1 MFENP
6 YAKLLL
12 VPIVIG
18 VLLFGGLFVSMKCQS
33 RRIERLVREAE
44 EGGPP
49 ADLST
54 PGGRLDY
61 ASRIEY
67 ENSAESVRITTE
79 IADGPDAALAAKA
92 RDLLPRRLSVLYS
105 YSSRSE
111 WAKAEGAL
119 RELEKRFPAS
129 PERAQVAEQWQRDR
143 RYAAEAAARKGDF
156 PNAERLFRECLKDA
170 GGEAEWD
177 LISAWQKMLAE
188 RAAKWGDPV
197 AAERDIE
204 EAASW
209 HIEPRAHTD
218 FARELSRR
226 GGAKLLE
233 KAKALLASGRPVP
246 ALGFAQA
253 ANLGFLQE
261 RNREGA
267 EESEA
272 FLVECCL
279 AVARKMRDE
288 PVPTIPLQAYE
299 RFWEVVA
306 QGTRV
311 PATKVEALDE
321 LAYARR
327 DAGLAALRKGD
338 LDRAE
343 SKFRETL
350 LFTLTDWWM
359 TRAEAEPGFDP
370 FAGFPAALEPEIEK
384 ASSGSKDA
392 GIRRECLRGLMHDGR
407 WTAPHLAAE
416 RIRGALPELYAKIGA
431 KLIGDRRFGEAEW
444 RLRGA
449 IRADAKGP
457 AARACVATLEEGVR
471 KAAAAKDLTA
481 LVWLTG
487 FYVAELG
494 PPRAAF
500 AEEFRSAVT
509 AAADGLKGS
518 PIQRIFMLSILC
530 DAFPDSKESASA
542 RDEILSVGI
551 DFAKKAPEHNDGPG
565 LDVPTGLKDVAAASI
580 ENATPYHIFVFYDGP
595 ERFFVRLNPYWKGTV
610 LMKPGAYVVG
620 VVAPDE
626 TIRPYHARKQVEAHT
641 YWAQYVVVQEGEKS
655 RNLLGSGNSTGEYA
669 LVRGL
674 TGVRVT
680 LDPGTGLVTPPK

>member
-18 VLLFGGLFVSMKCQS
+18 VLLFGGMFLSVKCQQ
-33 RRIERLVREAE
+33 RRIERLVRDS

-67 ENSAESVRITTE
+67 ENSSESVRITIE
-79 IADGPDAALAAKA
+79 IADGPDASLAAKA
-92 RDLLPRRLSVLYS
+92 RELLPRRLSVLYS

-129 PERAQVAEQWQRDR
+129 PERAQVAEQWGRDR

-156 PNAERLFRECLKDA
+156 ASAERLFRECLKDA

-177 LISAWQKMLAE
+177 LISAWQKLLGD
-188 RAAKWGDPV
+188 RAAKSADAA
-197 AAERDIE
+197 AAERDLE

-209 HIEPRAHTD
+209 HIEPRAQTE

-233 KAKALLASGRPVP
+233 KAKALLAAGRAEA
-246 ALGFAQA
+246 ALGYAQA

-261 RNREGA
+261 RSREGA

-272 FLVECCL
+272 FQLECCL
-279 AVARKMRDE
+279 AVARKMRAGA
-288 PVPTIPLQAYE
+288 VPTVPGHAQE
-299 RFWEVVA
+299 RFWEAVA
-306 QGTRV
+306 QEARV
-311 PATKVEALDE
+311 PAAKVEALDA
-321 LAYARR
+321 LAYSRR
-327 DAGLAALRKGD
+327 DAGLAALKQGD
-338 LDRAE
+338 FDRAD

-359 TRAEAEPGFDP
+359 TRVEAEPGFDP

-384 ASSGSKDA
+384 AASGNKDA
-392 GIRRECLRGLMHDGR
+392 GVRRECLRGLMHDGR
-407 WTAPHLAAE
+407 WTAPHPAAE
-416 RIRGALPELYAKIGA
+416 GIRAALPELYAKMGA
-431 KLIGDRRFGEAEW
+431 KLIGDRRYAEAEW

-457 AARACVATLEEGVR
+457 AAQACIAALEEGVR
-471 KAAAAKDLTA
+471 KAAAAKDLAA

-487 FYVAELG
+487 FYIAELG

-500 AEEFRSAVT
+500 AAEFRGAVT

-530 DAFPDSKESASA
+530 DAFPDSKDASSA

-551 DFAKKAPEHNDGPG
+551 DFAKKAPEQNDGGG

-595 ERFFVRLNPYWKGTV
+595 ERFFVRLNPYWRGTV

-641 YWAQYVVVQEGEKS
+641 YWAHYVVVQEGEKS
-655 RNLLGSGNSTGEYA
+655 RDLLGSGSSTGEYA

-674 TGVRVT
+674 AGVRVE
-680 LDPGTGLVTPPK
+680 LDPGTGMVMAPK